1 MGYKKLK
8 NTILITKNI
17 INYYV
22 KPGHIVLDCT
32 VGNGNDTLLLAQNA
46 GTKGKVY
53 GFDIQDAAINNTSEL
68 LRQYELLNNVI
79 LIKDSHEYI
88 EQYIHEELDFIIYN
102 LGYLPGGDKTIKTS
116 SLSTIKSIRQALD
129 LLKVNGLLA
138 VTVYVG
144 HDGGLEEK
152 KSLEDYLLN
161 LNQDIFHVLKHKFIN
176 QKNNPP
182 ILYLVEKA
190 SV

>member
-1 MGYKKLK
+1 VGYKKLK